1 MVIIHLDIQYNAA
14 VGPKS
19 IWMLNGIVMAIETR
33 FQTK

>member
-1 MVIIHLDIQYNAA
+1 MDIIHVDIQYNA

-19 IWMLNGIVMAIETR
+19 IWMLNGIVMALETK